1 MAVPSKILNSL
12 RLISCTILKPVLMFG
27 EKIWGM
33 AINIYHLEPNNRRH
47 YFYAVDGFKCFTWSC
62 RFSNVQVLW
71 FCMQENDPLCKR
83 ICYRVFFS
91 LFEVPF
97 ACLFWPDVYCT
108 YFAMHIFI
116 TAYTIKVLYTHW
128 PAVLILSS
136 ASWVC
141 LQCQWCVP
149 TLIFIWWLI
158 SSCCMKCLHMYV
170 QLIPCAS

>member
-33 AINIYHLEPNNRRH
+33 AINIYHLELNNRRH

-83 ICYRVFFS
+83 ICYRVFF
-91 LFEVPF
+91 PF
-97 ACLFWPDVYCT
+97 LKFP
-108 YFAMHIFI
+108 
-116 TAYTIKVLYTHW
+116 L
-128 PAVLILSS
+128 P
-136 ASWVC
+136 VC
-141 LQCQWCVP
+141 FGQMYIVHTLQC
-149 TLIFIWWLI
+149 IFSL
-158 SSCCMKCLHMYV
+158 L
-170 QLIPCAS
+170 LIPLRCFTHIRRQCWYWAAPVGCVYNASGVCRL